1 MTYSY
6 SQPIAGIFPTLKD
19 EVRFL
24 AQDTVESDAS
34 ISDEEIAY
42 LLETYDNQV
51 YITASQ
57 VAATLAM
64 RYGKEAA
71 ITSRSVGDLSIS
83 AQYAETAKWYQ
94 GLASKLK
101 LGKQDNSA
109 SAFFIDT
116 ARQFAIGQFDEL
128 RP

>member
-1 MTYSY
+1 MSYTY
-6 SQPIAGIFPTLKD
+6 SQPAAGVFPTLKD

-24 AQDTVESDAS
+24 AQDTTETEAS
-34 ISDEEIAY
+34 LSDEEIVY

-57 VAATLAM
+57 VAATIAM
-64 RYGKEAA
+64 KYGKEAA
-71 ITSRSVGDLSIS
+71 VTSRSVGDLSIS
-83 AQYAETAKWYQ
+83 VQYSETANWYQ
-94 GLASKLK
+94 TLAAKLK

-109 SAFFIDT
+109 RVYFVDT
-116 ARQFAIGQFDEL
+116 PRQFSIGQFDEL